1 MEGTLLRNTCE
12 MVPSM
17 KRRVESDDSR
27 GEGCI
32 IVAEYAVQQCT
43 LALRVYDDSSG
54 TKWQLL

>member
-12 MVPSM
+12 TVPRM
-17 KRRVESDDSR
+17 KRRVESDSR

-32 IVAEYAVQQCT
+32 IVVEYAVQQCT